1 MTLLRF
7 GRIVKT
13 VLYMAEIKPQI
24 ETFAKIKVVGVGGSG
39 GSSTNRMIASKIR
52 GVEFIAM
59 NTDVQALHSSL
70 APQKLHIGKSMT
82 RGLGAGM
89 DPDVGYKAAEE
100 SQNEIRE
107 MLKGADMVFITCG
120 MGGGTGTGASP
131 FIASVA
137 KEVGAL
143 VVAVVTKPFSFEGA
157 ARRAIAEAGHEKLA
171 SQVDTIITI
180 PNDRILQIID
190 RKTSLVDAFEM
201 VDDVLRQGVQGISE
215 IITVNGM
222 INVDFAD
229 VRAIMSNRGSALMG
243 IGRGHG
249 DNRAA
254 DAAKAAIASPL
265 LEVSIDGAKG
275 ILFTITGG
283 SNLGMYEV
291 SEAAKVITQS
301 ADPQAKVIFGAIID
315 EALKDEVKITV
326 VATGFDAGR
335 GPTPAKPK
343 TVLTGGTLPS
353 ASASQNPTGVAPSAA
368 APAPQPAPAA
378 QRFYQASSPALAPQ
392 TPQPVAEPLEKF
404 PLAPTRVFAPVAAH
418 QNQQA
423 SAPSMQTMQPA
434 SAPIQESVSNGFAT
448 EPAAPPEFIDDRR
461 QTTPGFVQAQP
472 SSAHPTAYREPV
484 LTSSPASI
492 PTNHASVQGPTHR
505 SAPAPVGFAKKT
517 TQPAVPEE
525 EDLEIPAFIRKKM
538 M

>member
-1 MTLLRF
+1 
-7 GRIVKT
+7 
-13 VLYMAEIKPQI
+13 MAEIKPEI

-59 NTDVQALHSSL
+59 NTDVQALHYSQ
-70 APQKLHIGKSMT
+70 AQQKLHIGKSVT

-89 DPDVGYKAAEE
+89 DPEVGLRAAEE

-107 MLKGADMVFITCG
+107 LLKGADMVFVTCG
-120 MGGGTGTGASP
+120 LGGGTGSGASP
-131 FIASVA
+131 YIASIA
-137 KEVGAL
+137 KELGAL
-143 VVAVVTKPFSFEGA
+143 TVAVVTKPFLFEGA
-157 ARRAIAEAGHEKLA
+157 QRKTIADASYEKLA
-171 SQVDTIITI
+171 GQVDTIITI

-190 RKTSLVDAFEM
+190 RKTTLVDAFEM

-215 IITVNGM
+215 LITVPGL

-229 VRAIMSNRGSALMG
+229 VRSIMANRGSALMG

-254 DAAKAAIASPL
+254 DAAKAAVASPL

-275 ILFTITGG
+275 ILFTIAGG

-315 EALKDEVKITV
+315 EGMKDEIKITV
-326 VATGFDAGR
+326 IATGFDSR
-335 GPTPAKPK
+335 PLPPKPK
-343 TVLTGGTLPS
+343 TAFASGTVSSPRPSSSSPTLPPEPLEKMTFSSSRPSGVVPPVPSYTAYVPPVPSPSIPSS
-353 ASASQNPTGVAPSAA
+353 APVVGDVPSGLEDVATDPMRRL
-368 APAPQPAPAA
+368 APQPAPHQPHVSPPQYAGMHQKPPVPTIPPQAA
-378 QRFYQASSPALAPQ
+378 L
-392 TPQPVAEPLEKF
+392 VAN
-404 PLAPTRVFAPVAAH
+404 V
-418 QNQQA
+418 
-423 SAPSMQTMQPA
+423 
-434 SAPIQESVSNGFAT
+434 
-448 EPAAPPEFIDDRR
+448 
-461 QTTPGFVQAQP
+461 
-472 SSAHPTAYREPV
+472 
-484 LTSSPASI
+484 
-492 PTNHASVQGPTHR
+492 R
-505 SAPAPVGFAKKT
+505 STGD
-517 TQPAVPEE
+517 E